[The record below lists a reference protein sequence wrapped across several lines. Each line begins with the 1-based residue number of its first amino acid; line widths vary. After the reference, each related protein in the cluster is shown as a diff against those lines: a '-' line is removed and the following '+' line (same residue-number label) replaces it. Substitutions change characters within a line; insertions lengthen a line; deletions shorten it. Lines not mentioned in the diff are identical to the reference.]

1 MWNLAASKRIEV
13 YGRDKVVEGD
23 LVFPKHLKTA
33 EVDIILEP
41 KVEMTSLGESTD
53 AANAAA
59 PATEAE
65 GGEEQAEEAEE
76 AEETENVDGADETEE
91 TESREAKRARKTR
104 EALPEVH
111 VVTAQDVEQ
120 GTFGITDV
128 VLPMPG

>member
-23 LVFPKHLKTA
+23 LVLPKHLKTT
-33 EVDIILEP
+33 EVDSILEP
-41 KVEMTSLGESTD
+41 KVEMTGLGESAD
-53 AANAAA
+53 ADAA
-59 PATEAE
+59 PAIEAE
-65 GGEEQAEEAEE
+65 RGEEEEGEAE
-76 AEETENVDGADETEE
+76 AEETEKADGADETEE

-111 VVTAQDVEQ
+111 VVTAQDIEQ